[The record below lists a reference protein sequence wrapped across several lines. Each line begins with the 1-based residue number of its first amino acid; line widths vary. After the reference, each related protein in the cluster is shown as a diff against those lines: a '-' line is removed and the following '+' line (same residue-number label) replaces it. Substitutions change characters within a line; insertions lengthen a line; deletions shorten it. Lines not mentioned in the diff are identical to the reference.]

1 MAKLML
7 NPLNSLTRGA
17 AVGGGTGGARHT
29 EDEIKLLSFL
39 NATSECA
46 ATIAPPNAP

>member
-17 AVGGGTGGARHT
+17 AVSGGGGARHT

-46 ATIAPPNAP
+46 AAIAPPNAP

>member
-7 NPLNSLTRGA
+7 NPLNFLTRG
-17 AVGGGTGGARHT
+17 GGGSGGGGARHT

-46 ATIAPPNAP
+46 AAAPPNAP